1 MKSILEMHLEYVA
14 ELKARGET
22 VLQPKLG
29 KPMCSVQGYIK
40 TQIPHKDAGAIFK
53 VKDGSYGLHVD
64 MGLNSVTGIMWKDL
78 GLCDSRCWYEWM
90 NTESY
95 QGERNDMIEFCEG
108 LISEYQVGDITG
120 LKSLISNGTIEMK
133 MRKSIIPPKQ
143 ERYDELMQYIG
154 RIEGIILLLDDLEGI
169 DYDAISGREYRE
181 LISQPTFLI
190 SEAKSILKEYAKR
203 LR

>member
-1 MKSILEMHLEYVA
+1 
-14 ELKARGET
+14 
-22 VLQPKLG
+22 
-29 KPMCSVQGYIK
+29 
-40 TQIPHKDAGAIFK
+40 
-53 VKDGSYGLHVD
+53 
-64 MGLNSVTGIMWKDL
+64 
-78 GLCDSRCWYEWM
+78 
-90 NTESY
+90 
-95 QGERNDMIEFCEG
+95 
-108 LISEYQVGDITG
+108 
-120 LKSLISNGTIEMK
+120 MK